1 MAVDTVLVDI
11 AGAEGRNAL
20 EVVAVSLTTK
30 GMDPMRMPCCMSGRN
45 GWRQTILSLP
55 LWYLRH
61 W

>member
-30 GMDPMRMPCCMSGRN
+30 GMDPMRMPC
-45 GWRQTILSLP
+45 
-55 LWYLRH
+55 
-61 W
+61 